1 MQLMYQATTVQSL
14 SCFHFSNSFW
24 LSMNPKHFSNTAEA
38 FKIIDEII
46 VPYLMNELHL
56 PQDHPSLLIMDVFR
70 GQMTEKVLEKLKC
83 NKIFLVRVPANMT
96 HIFQLLD
103 LTVNGHFE
111 QYMKEKFS
119 TWYSEQISQ
128 ALENG
133 EKLENIN
140 ISFKIT
146 VLKPLHAKW
155 LVEFYNHLTSGEKRE
170 IITRGFERAGITHA
184 LELGSSMEL

>member
-1 MQLMYQATTVQSL
+1 
-14 SCFHFSNSFW
+14 
-24 LSMNPKHFSNTAEA
+24 MNPKHFSNTAEA

-103 LTVNGHFE
+103 LTFNGHFE

-119 TWYSEQISQ
+119 T
-128 ALENG
+128 
-133 EKLENIN
+133 
-140 ISFKIT
+140 
-146 VLKPLHAKW
+146 
-155 LVEFYNHLTSGEKRE
+155 
-170 IITRGFERAGITHA
+170 
-184 LELGSSMEL
+184 

>member
-1 MQLMYQATTVQSL
+1 MVHSQFVLLDHQIREPLKQRWSFLTNAADVPSNYRSKL
-14 SCFHFSNSFW
+14 ILFSFLEFI

-119 TWYSEQISQ
+119 T
-128 ALENG
+128 
-133 EKLENIN
+133 
-140 ISFKIT
+140 
-146 VLKPLHAKW
+146 
-155 LVEFYNHLTSGEKRE
+155 
-170 IITRGFERAGITHA
+170 
-184 LELGSSMEL
+184 